1 MSNIPSVTDVVV
13 IGSGVSGLS
22 AAVTAS
28 AAGAKVIVFE
38 KLRSLGGTSNF
49 FKGTFAVESRQS
61 RERYVTFGRDEAFRA
76 ILEYGHWKNNPR
88 LVRAIVDESGKTIDW
103 LEEQGVEFTEL
114 TINMINSPQT
124 YHIVK
129 GEGAA
134 VVKTLADRAQENGVI
149 IRTGAPVSRII
160 KSGDRVAGVVV
171 EGEEDDIEVSA
182 KAVVV
187 ASGGYLNN
195 KEWVKK
201 YTGFDLGENLLPVG
215 NVDKTGD
222 GIRMAFELGA
232 AEEGIGTVELFRVGP
247 SRQELGT
254 GGRLSMAVIQP
265 DLWVNQAGER
275 FCDEGITFFDT
286 SEGNANARH
295 KEGYTWSIFDD
306 GVLKRIA
313 EEGLDKGITPES
325 YPGQKIA
332 DLDKDLQ
339 AALETP
345 SDDLFEADTVEEL
358 AEKMGIEPAVLR
370 ATVDEYNSFCAK
382 GHDDIFDKNPKLL
395 RPIIGPK
402 YYVAKANTV
411 CLGTMGGI
419 KVNQNMEV
427 LDKSNKVILG
437 LYAVGY
443 DAGGMYGNDYCMHV
457 ASGLSSAFA
466 INSGRIA
473 GRNATDYC
481 NRSVSYTHL
490 RAHET

>member
-1 MSNIPSVTDVVV
+1 MSDIPSEVDVVV

-22 AAVTAS
+22 AALTAGE
-28 AAGAKVIVFE
+28 AGAKVIVFE
-38 KLRSLGGTSNF
+38 KLRSIGGTSNF
-49 FKGTFAVESRQS
+49 FKGTFAVESRQQ
-61 RERYVTFGRDEAFRA
+61 RERYVTFGRDEAFRD
-76 ILEYGHWKNNPR
+76 IMEYGHWRNNPR
-88 LVRAIVDESGKTIDW
+88 LVRVIVDESASTLVW
-103 LEEQGVEFTEL
+103 LEEEGVEFTEL

-134 VVKTLADRAQENGVI
+134 VVKTLATRAQEKGVS
-149 IRTGAPVSRII
+149 IRTGMSVKQII
-160 KSGDRVAGVVV
+160 KRGERVAGVVV
-171 EGEEDDIEVSA
+171 EGDEEDIQIAA
-182 KAVVV
+182 KTVVI

-201 YTGFDLGENLLPVG
+201 YTGFNLGENLLPVG

-222 GIRMAFELGA
+222 GIRMAFEIGA
-232 AEEGIGTVELFRVGP
+232 DEEGIGTVELFRIGP

-265 DLWVNQAGER
+265 DLWVNRAGER

-286 SEGNANARH
+286 SEGNVNARH
-295 KEGYTWSIFDD
+295 KEGYTYSIFDD
-306 GVLKRIA
+306 AVLKRMA
-313 EEGLDKGITPES
+313 EEGLDKGITPET
-325 YPGQKIA
+325 YPGQQII

-339 AALETP
+339 AALENP
-345 SDDLFEADTVEEL
+345 SDDLFEADSIEEL
-358 AEKMGIEPAVLR
+358 AVKMGIDPDVLK
-370 ATVDEYNSFCAK
+370 ATVDEYNVFCAK
-382 GHDDIFDKNPKLL
+382 GHDDLFAKNPRYL

-402 YYVAKANTV
+402 FYAAKANTV

-419 KVNQNMEV
+419 KINHNMEV
-427 LDKSNKVILG
+427 MDKENKIIPG

-473 GRNATDYC
+473 GRNA
-481 NRSVSYTHL
+481 SVYVSQ
-490 RAHET
+490 